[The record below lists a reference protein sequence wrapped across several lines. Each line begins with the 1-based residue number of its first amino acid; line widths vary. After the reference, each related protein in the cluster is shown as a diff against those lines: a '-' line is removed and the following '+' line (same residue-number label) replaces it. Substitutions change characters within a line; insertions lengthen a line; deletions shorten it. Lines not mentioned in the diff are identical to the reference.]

1 MPIIINDFEVVAPPE
16 SREQPGMKKPAPAHA
31 QQANPPRPDDV
42 ELIVHRMIQR
52 RLRLWAD

>member
-16 SREQPGMKKPAPAHA
+16 SHEQPGMKKPAPAHA
-31 QQANPPRPDDV
+31 QQADPPRPDDV